1 MCFSTVIRWWWA
13 AKHILSCVAWAVFYF
28 NYVLKSSPTPTFLV
42 QMRWTHSFLFGES
55 LLFFLTHLPPKQL
68 YVCMC
73 WNTDIYCSFFHQ
85 FSKVWEQIENRTV
98 LTHCHINCNNWLDYF
113 CMIYWLILLGNVFT
127 LPTVIQI
134 SMLKNCTSEVVPQ
147 SLSRFRNTQTQ
158 STERHTY
165 THINTH
171 THLEDSCQLQWCQ
184 SVRATWTHVAGNLCL
199 SNRVNVS
206 IVYVV

>member
-1 MCFSTVIRWWWA
+1 MGCETHPKLCCVGCVLFQLC
-13 AKHILSCVAWAVFYF
+13 AKIFTYTYILSSNEVNTLSVFIWR
-28 NYVLKSSPTPTFLV
+28 VIT
-42 QMRWTHSFLFGES
+42 
-55 LLFFLTHLPPKQL
+55 LFFKLILKNIFAWLPPKQL
-68 YVCMC
+68 YVCIC
-73 WNTDIYCSFFHQ
+73 WNTDIYWSFFQQ

-113 CMIYWLILLGNVFT
+113 CMKMIYWLILLGDVFT

-158 STERHTY
+158 STERHTH
-165 THINTH
+165 TSTH

-199 SNRVNVS
+199 CNRVNVS
-206 IVYVV
+206 IVYVA